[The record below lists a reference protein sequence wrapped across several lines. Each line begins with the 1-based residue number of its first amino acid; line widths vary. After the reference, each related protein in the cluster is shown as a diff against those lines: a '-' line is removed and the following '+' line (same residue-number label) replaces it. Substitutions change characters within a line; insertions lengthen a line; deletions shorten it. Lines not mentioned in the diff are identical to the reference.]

1 MTRQKWL
8 GAALLVALSPLAQAH
23 THLKEAVPA
32 DNSTVK
38 SPESIALTFSETA
51 RLTALSIQK
60 DGGKEQ
66 KLAPL
71 PSAAAARLTVPAPKL
86 AAGKYTLS
94 YRVVSSDS
102 HVTSGKIH
110 FTVTEGGAT

>member
-1 MTRQKWL
+1 MTRSKWL
-8 GAALLVALSPLAQAH
+8 GATLLVALSPLALAH

-38 SPESIALTFSETA
+38 SPESIALTFSEAA

-60 DGGKEQ
+60 DGGEEQ

-71 PSAAAARLTVPAPKL
+71 PSAAASHVMVPAPKL
-86 AAGKYTLS
+86 TAGKYTLN
-94 YRVVSSDS
+94 YRVVSNDN

-110 FTVTEGGAT
+110 FTVTEGSAK